1 VKRGSRLLAWVYGG
15 SAVFHAALAVAAY
28 FLPKEHKVESVA
40 IELADIKKKNEKPK
54 PVVPLPPPP
63 PPPTEKPKP
72 PPPPKE
78 KAKLAPEAPKEA
90 PAPEPLGADGFADLE
105 GVSLGNG
112 VGGGS
117 GDGVAIGAPGGAAG
131 PAVGARTAAVPVT
144 RKVQALAAAAAQE
157 CNEPEIRPKHL
168 TQILPKMTHAAQVA
182 EIEGVVRVEVTV
194 DESGR
199 VIAARV
205 VSGLGYGLDEEALR
219 AAKAWTFHPATR
231 CGRHIIGHT
240 VIPFRF
246 SLT

>member
-1 VKRGSRLLAWVYGG
+1 M
-15 SAVFHAALAVAAY
+15 FHAALAVAAY
-28 FLPKEHKVESVA
+28 FLPKEHRVESVA

-54 PVVPLPPPP
+54 ALPPPP
-63 PPPTEKPKP
+63 PPPRPPPTEKPKP

-78 KAKLAPEAPKEA
+78 KAKIAAEAPKEA

-105 GVSLGNG
+105 AVSLGNG
-112 VGGGS
+112 GGG
-117 GDGVAIGAPGGAAG
+117 GGGAGEGVAIAAAARATGPASAGAA
-131 PAVGARTAAVPVT
+131 AAPVKH
-144 RKVQALAAAAAQE
+144 KVQALSVAPAEE

-168 TQILPKMTHAAQVA
+168 TQILPKMTHEAQVA

-194 DESGR
+194 DESGQ

-231 CGRHIIGHT
+231 CGRRTIGHT
-240 VIPFRF
+240 IIPFRF